1 MTLIEFSN
9 FHFRYKGIKEYAIN
23 NVNLNIESG
32 KFILLAG
39 QTGSG
44 KTTLIRC
51 MNGLIPQFYAGFY
64 KGKVMVNGNDTS
76 KVPIADLST
85 EVGIVFQNPENQLI
99 AMNVEHELSFGLE
112 NLGIPKDVIQERID
126 EASKLTNIEH
136 LMEKA
141 PFELSGGEQQR
152 VALASVIALEPRI
165 LVLDEPTALLDP
177 RMAQNIINLLEKIKK
192 EKEMT
197 IIISEHR
204 LDLLFPIVDE
214 IILIDNGMI
223 LEHGEKDEVIN
234 GQNFENLQINHPLI
248 YDVFNSLKKAD
259 LYNDNLPTSP
269 QNATEVLK
277 KLLDGDFH
285 N

>member
-1 MTLIEFSN
+1 MSLIEFSN
-9 FHFRYKGIKEYAIN
+9 FHFRYKGIEEYAIN
-23 NVNLNIESG
+23 NINLEIDLG

-64 KGKVMVNGNDTS
+64 KGTVKVNGKDTS
-76 KVPIADLST
+76 KIPIADLST

-112 NLGIPKDVIQERID
+112 NLGIPKDIIRKRIYD
-126 EASKLTNIEH
+126 AAGLTNIEH

-152 VALASVIALEPRI
+152 VALASIIALEPKI

-177 RMAQNIINLLEKIKK
+177 RMAKNIIELLAKIKN
-192 EKEMT
+192 ERDIT

-204 LDLLFPIVDE
+204 LDLLLPIVDE
-214 IILIDNGMI
+214 IILINDGKI
-223 LEHGEKDEVIN
+223 LECGDKDKVVN
-234 GQNFENLQINHPLI
+234 GKNFEKLHINHPFI
-248 YDVFNSLKKAD
+248 YDVFNSLKNKN
-259 LYNDNLPTSP
+259 LYDDMIPTSP
-269 QNATEVLK
+269 QLATNALRKLLK
-277 KLLDGDFH
+277 K
-285 N
+285 